1 MVLNVLLLSAY
12 ILTKVIFI
20 LRILTLVSNLRPSLD
35 LWKSNT
41 SNSKPFRIEMD
52 APLLWE
58 ESEKQ
63 CIGLSGHTELQ
74 STFLYK
80 S

>member
-12 ILTKVIFI
+12 ILTKVIF
-20 LRILTLVSNLRPSLD
+20 LTLVSNLRPSLD

-41 SNSKPFRIEMD
+41 SNLKPFRIEMD
-52 APLLWE
+52 TPLLWE